1 MSRRLPVILL
11 LVLLPLW
18 LAASYG
24 ARYGF
29 MEDAQWVG
37 ICVDEASRWEC
48 QVRSSLGL
56 MIHFNV
62 LGFDGIGGSRYRVCA
77 TGPGRV
83 VVGRAGAGVR
93 VSGAGVVQHDF
104 GCFCGGDCWVAFG
117 PGFPQRLIDRHRGQA
132 RSHRFFSEYRICVR
146 QRSLWERACPRL
158 TMRPVGALKI
168 YPLRTRKLRHN
179 AATINTLTSAQPQAC

>member
-48 QVRSSLGL
+48 SVRAHLRLMLHLQMLG
-56 MIHFNV
+56 
-62 LGFDGIGGSRYRVCA
+62 GAATAAAA
-77 TGPGRV
+77 TGCV
-83 VVGRAGAGVR
+83 VPGRAGWWLAVLALVFGLPALALYNTTLAVFAVVIAGLRLVR
-93 VSGAGVVQHDF
+93 ESREA
-104 GCFCGGDCWVAFG
+104 
-117 PGFPQRLIDRHRGQA
+117 
-132 RSHRFFSEYRICVR
+132 
-146 QRSLWERACPRL
+146 
-158 TMRPVGALKI
+158 
-168 YPLRTRKLRHN
+168 
-179 AATINTLTSAQPQAC
+179 

>member
-48 QVRSSLGL
+48 SVRSNLGL
-56 MIHFNV
+56 IIHSQM
-62 LGFDGIGGSRYRVCA
+62 LGWAAVTAAVIGF
-77 TGPGRV
+77 V
-83 VVGRAGAGVR
+83 VPGRAGRWLAVLALMFGLPALALYNTTLAVFAVVIAGLRLVR
-93 VSGAGVVQHDF
+93 KSM
-104 GCFCGGDCWVAFG
+104 
-117 PGFPQRLIDRHRGQA
+117 
-132 RSHRFFSEYRICVR
+132 
-146 QRSLWERACPRL
+146 
-158 TMRPVGALKI
+158 MR
-168 YPLRTRKLRHN
+168 
-179 AATINTLTSAQPQAC
+179 

>member
-48 QVRSSLGL
+48 SVRSNLGL
-56 MIHFNV
+56 LIHFQLLGWAAVAAAV
-62 LGFDGIGGSRYRVCA
+62 LGF
-77 TGPGRV
+77 V
-83 VVGRAGAGVR
+83 VPGRAGWWLAVLALVFGLPALALYNTTLAVFAVVIAGLRLVR
-93 VSGAGVVQHDF
+93 ESREA
-104 GCFCGGDCWVAFG
+104 
-117 PGFPQRLIDRHRGQA
+117 
-132 RSHRFFSEYRICVR
+132 
-146 QRSLWERACPRL
+146 
-158 TMRPVGALKI
+158 
-168 YPLRTRKLRHN
+168 
-179 AATINTLTSAQPQAC
+179 